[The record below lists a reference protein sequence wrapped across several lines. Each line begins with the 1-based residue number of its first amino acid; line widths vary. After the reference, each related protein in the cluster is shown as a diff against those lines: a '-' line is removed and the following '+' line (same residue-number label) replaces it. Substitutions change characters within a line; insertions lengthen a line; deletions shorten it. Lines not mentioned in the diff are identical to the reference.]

1 MPAGPPPI
9 IIKSYI
15 AHNLYLKVQLL
26 LQPFLIVADGN
37 LTIDVNDWHS
47 KLPRLAE
54 HLIAGNL
61 IPSNIK
67 ILIRD
72 FVFVQQLLDFNAP
85 GSGSGRINFN
95 LSCHFIL
102 LGVFSGVL
110 SLSKVE
116 CPITVTHQI
125 KTASHNRRLV
135 LQQI

>member
-61 IPSNIK
+61 IPGNIK

-72 FVFVQQLLDFNAP
+72 FVFVQQLLDFNTP

-95 LSCHFIL
+95 LSSIRKAL
-102 LGVFSGVL
+102 
-110 SLSKVE
+110 
-116 CPITVTHQI
+116 
-125 KTASHNRRLV
+125 ASIAGELEMPWW
-135 LQQI
+135 L